1 MATSVRDNLAIS
13 VDTLK
18 YPAFSICYL
27 PPLIGGLWVP
37 PLSVMAISSLCPLVP
52 PPHTPVCEPLGP
64 VRDGHQLTLPAA
76 FQPLDDGE
84 HVRLVN

>member
-37 PLSVMAISSLCPLVP
+37 PLSSPT
-52 PPHTPVCEPLGP
+52 HTPVCEPLGP

-76 FQPLDDGE
+76 LQPLDDGE
-84 HVRLVN
+84 HIRLVNRHIVLPL